1 MLMESLEIAGNKL
14 YNPNQVLMDKK
25 LDLDCYVDG
34 KSKKA
39 LLSRS
44 LTKNLN
50 NKLYNPNQV
59 LMDKKLDLDC
69 YVNGKSG
76 NYWKQTI

>member
-34 KSKKA
+34 KSKIA
-39 LLSRS
+39 WLSRS
-44 LTKNLN
+44 VTRKLN
-50 NKLYNPNQV
+50 NKLYNLNQA
-59 LMDKKLDLDC
+59 LMDKKLDRDC
-69 YVNGKSG
+69 YANRESG
-76 NYWKQTI
+76 NYQN